1 MNYISNLEASPYL
14 QHYGILGMHWG
25 VRRYQNAD
33 GSLTAEGRSRKK
45 TKREK
50 TIDRG
55 YKLYQKGD
63 TVTDS
68 MSRSANAAKVGRT
81 AVSIGTAVGGLLLRS
96 DAVTRNKYGKYA
108 VGVIAAA
115 GAVELSSLAY
125 RGVQQS
131 KQTAMRTYWHATP
144 AAKRKSAGY

>member
-1 MNYISNLEASPYL
+1 MNYISNLEVSPYL

-33 GSLTAEGRSRKK
+33 GSLTAEGRSK

-55 YKLYQKGD
+55 HKLYQKGD

-68 MSRSANAAKVGRT
+68 LSRSANAAKVGGT
-81 AVSIGTAVGGLLLRS
+81 AVSIGAAVGGLLLKS
-96 DAVTRNKYGKYA
+96 DTVTRNKYGKYA
-108 VGVIAAA
+108 VRIIAAA

-125 RGVQQS
+125 RGVQS
-131 KQTAMRTYWHATP
+131 GKQNAMRTYWHATP
-144 AAKRKSAGY
+144 AAKRKSIGYY